1 MFQSIHSQITKIKNS
16 TCSHEKTH
24 FCCSHVCTCPQIF
37 PQAQQYWVNR
47 YNNNLTNGIDY
58 GRDINVDKNG
68 NVIVT
73 GASLWG
79 GTSSDYYT
87 IKYSLNGSLL
97 WQHRL
102 SNSGDDEA
110 YAVITDDSG
119 NVYVTGGSEGATSQ
133 LDFLTIKFTPGGF
146 LSKMQRYEGTG
157 DDVDI
162 AKKVVLSGN
171 GAVYVAGIS
180 IGPNGD
186 HDVVLVKYST
196 GLVQQWVQR
205 FDPGGEEFMTDMTID
220 NSGNVFITGYTDFND
235 SKDMFLLKYDSSG
248 TLEWNTYHNGMFSG
262 NDSSTCVA
270 VDSLG
275 NVYMAGY
282 EWGGAPEK
290 GNLIVIMY
298 DTFGNGQWIRTF
310 NGTEN
315 GTDYAK
321 DIGVDKYGDIYVTG
335 SGDST
340 ADSDMDYILLKYDV
354 QGIFQWMSKYNGA
367 ANGSDEAGAL
377 AIDDSANVS
386 ITGVSPGT
394 ITGNDYA
401 TVKFDRNGNELWSKR
416 YNGPVNGDD
425 AAFAIDTYHGSDVFV
440 TGRSISTLNYD
451 FATVRYSPSSPST
464 LQLTALIEGFYNQS
478 TNQMVADTA
487 LVYIRSF
494 TAPYEIIDS
503 TKAVLNSLGS
513 GSFTFSN
520 TDNVTSYYL
529 VLKHRNSIET
539 WSGAS
544 VAFTLNQLTYNFTN
558 AASKAYGNNL
568 KLKGSKYC
576 IYSGDSNQDG
586 SVDASDMSVVDN
598 DLYNFAT
605 GYLSTD
611 LDGDGNV
618 DASDLSICDNNS
630 YNFVSM
636 VRP

>member
-1 MFQSIHSQITKIKNS
+1 MKKLIFVVLMS
-16 TCSHEKTH
+16 
-24 FCCSHVCTCPQIF
+24 VLAPQIF

-248 TLEWNTYHNGMFSG
+248 ALEWNTYHNGMFSG

-394 ITGNDYA
+394 VTGNDYA

>member
-1 MFQSIHSQITKIKNS
+1 MKKLILVVLMSVLAPT
-16 TCSHEKTH
+16 
-24 FCCSHVCTCPQIF
+24 VF

-58 GRDINVDKNG
+58 GRDVNVDNNG

-73 GASLWG
+73 GLSWWG

-87 IKYSLNGSLL
+87 IKYSINGSLL
-97 WQHRL
+97 WQYRL
-102 SNSGDDEA
+102 SQSGDDEA

-119 NVYVTGGSEGATSQ
+119 NVYVTGGSEGETSQ
-133 LDFLTIKFTPGGF
+133 LDYLTIKFTPGGF

-171 GAVYVAGIS
+171 GSVYVAGIS

-186 HDVVLVKYST
+186 HDIVLVKYST

-205 FDPGGEEFMTDMTID
+205 FDPGGEEFMTDMAID

-235 SKDMFLLKYDSSG
+235 SKDMFLLKYNPSG

-290 GNLIVIMY
+290 GNLIIIMY

-310 NGTEN
+310 NGAEN

-354 QGIFQWMSKYNGA
+354 QGVFQWMSKYNGA

-386 ITGVSPGT
+386 ITGVSPGSL
-394 ITGNDYA
+394 TGNDYA

-425 AAFAIDTYHGSDVFV
+425 AAFAIDTYRGSDVFV
-440 TGRSISTLNYD
+440 TGRSLSTLNND
-451 FATVRYSPSSPST
+451 FATIRYSPSSPST

-487 LVYIRSF
+487 TVYIRNF
-494 TAPYEIIDS
+494 TSPYEIIDS
-503 TKAVLNSLGS
+503 AKAVLNSLGV

-520 TDNVTSYYL
+520 TDNVINYYL
-529 VLKHRNSIET
+529 VMKHRNSIET

-558 AASKAYGNNL
+558 AASKAYGSNL